1 MSRTGGYTAFSSLLS
16 IGNDTDSTCGLYELT
31 VFALPGR
38 NSLTRTKLR
47 QVRAAELRCGF

>member
-16 IGNDTDSTCGLYELT
+16 IGNDTDSNCGLYELT

-38 NSLTRTKLR
+38 NFFDPNEIAAGESCRVALR
-47 QVRAAELRCGF
+47 V